1 MELGNKGEE
10 IASRYLEKNEYEIIA
25 RNFKCAKGEIDIIA
39 KDKEDIVFIE
49 VKTRRNENYGKPVDS
64 VNFIKQKH
72 IKEVSKFFMYLNNIK
87 DFSIRYDIIEIYKK
101 ENKFLINHLK
111 NLFW

>member
-1 MELGNKGEE
+1 
-10 IASRYLEKNEYEIIA
+10 
-25 RNFKCAKGEIDIIA
+25 
-39 KDKEDIVFIE
+39 
-49 VKTRRNENYGKPVDS
+49 
-64 VNFIKQKH
+64 
-72 IKEVSKFFMYLNNIK
+72 MYLNNIK